1 MAETDMDYCAKRFYC
16 RININRKRCTSMTSS
31 LRELISNHAPL
42 IAPSIYDGITAGV
55 LRDTGF
61 ETAYIGSYATGA
73 TKYAVPDIGYIGVE
87 DMADQVR
94 RLGPVANVPL
104 IVDGEG
110 GWGNPLHVARS
121 IKILERAGAAAV
133 HIEDHEFGKHI
144 VMNPRIIPVGQAVDK
159 IKAALDAR
167 ESDEF
172 MVIAR
177 TDSPGTEGPQAAFD
191 RLMAYEAAG
200 ADGLFYA
207 GIPDIEVQLRLKAES
222 KVPIFG
228 VDFPTQS
235 AADLGAIADVILYY
249 GLTHLVVRNA
259 LTRAFGILAKD
270 RSSVSLEDELGG
282 IPAIIDFDTFLGVPK
297 AREKAGQF
305 GLLDTPG
312 GDK

>member
-1 MAETDMDYCAKRFYC
+1 
-16 RININRKRCTSMTSS
+16 MTSS
-31 LRELISNHAPL
+31 LRDLISRNAPL
-42 IAPSIYDGITAGV
+42 IVPSIYDGISAAV

-61 ETAYIGSYATGA
+61 SAAYIGSYATGA
-73 TKYAVPDIGYIGVE
+73 TKYAVPDIGFIGVE

-94 RLGPVANVPL
+94 RLAPVAGVPL

-144 VMNPRIIPVGQAVDK
+144 VMNPLIIPVAQAVDK

-172 MVIAR
+172 MIIAR
-177 TDSPGTEGPQAAFD
+177 TDSPGTEGPQSAFD
-191 RLMAYEAAG
+191 RLMAYQEAG

-207 GIPDIEVQLRLKAES
+207 GIPDADVQLRLKSES
-222 KVPIFG
+222 TVPIFG
-228 VDFPTQS
+228 VDFPGQS
-235 AADLGAIADVILYY
+235 AVELGKIADVILYY
-249 GLTHLVVRNA
+249 GITHLVVRNA
-259 LTRAFGILAKD
+259 LSRAFSILATEG
-270 RSSVSLEDELGG
+270 STVSLEDELGG
-282 IPAIIDFDTFLGVPK
+282 IPGIIVFDTFLGVPQ

-305 GLLDTPG
+305 GLLDEQG
-312 GDK
+312 AGK

>member
-1 MAETDMDYCAKRFYC
+1 
-16 RININRKRCTSMTSS
+16 MTSS
-31 LRELISNHAPL
+31 LRDLISNNAPV
-42 IAPSIYDGITAGV
+42 IAPSIYDGITAAV
-55 LRDTGF
+55 LRDVGF
-61 ETAYIGSYATGA
+61 SAAYIGSYATGA
-73 TKYAVPDIGYIGVE
+73 TKYAVPDIGFIGVE
-87 DMADQVR
+87 DMADQIR
-94 RLGPVANVPL
+94 RLAPIANVPL

-167 ESDEF
+167 ESDE
-172 MVIAR
+172 MMIIAR

-191 RLMAYEAAG
+191 RLMAYEEAG

-207 GIPDIEVQLRLKAES
+207 GVPDMDVQLKLKSDS

-228 VDFPTQS
+228 VDFPGQS
-235 AADLGAIADVILYY
+235 AAQLGAIADVILYY

-259 LTRAFGILAKD
+259 LSRAFTILKTEGSA
-270 RSSVSLEDELGG
+270 VSLEDELGG
-282 IPAIIDFDTFLGVPK
+282 VPAIIDFDTFLGVPQ

-305 GLLDTPG
+305 GLLDQAG
-312 GDK
+312 AGK

>member
-1 MAETDMDYCAKRFYC
+1 
-16 RININRKRCTSMTSS
+16 MTSS
-31 LRELISNHAPL
+31 LRDLISKNTPL
-42 IAPSIYDGITAGV
+42 IAPSIYDGISAAV

-61 ETAYIGSYATGA
+61 SAAYVGSYATGA

-94 RLGPVANVPL
+94 RLAPIANVPL

-159 IKAALDAR
+159 LKAALDAR
-167 ESDEF
+167 ECEEF

-191 RLMAYEAAG
+191 RLMAYQEAG

-207 GIPDIEVQLRLKAES
+207 GVPDAEVQLRLKTES
-222 KVPIFG
+222 RVPIFG
-228 VDFPTQS
+228 VDFPGQS
-235 AADLGAIADVILYY
+235 ATELGKLADVILYY
-249 GLTHLVVRNA
+249 GITHLVVRNA
-259 LTRAFGILAKD
+259 LSRAFSILATEG
-270 RSSVSLEDELGG
+270 STVSLEDELGG
-282 IPAIIDFDTFLGVPK
+282 IPGIIGFDTFLGVPQ

-305 GLLDTPG
+305 GLLDQQG
-312 GDK
+312 AGK